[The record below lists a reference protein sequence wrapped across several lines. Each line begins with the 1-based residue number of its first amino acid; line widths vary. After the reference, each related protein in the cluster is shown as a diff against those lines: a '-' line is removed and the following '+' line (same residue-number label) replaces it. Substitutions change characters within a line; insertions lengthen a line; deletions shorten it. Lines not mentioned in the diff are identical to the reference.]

1 MLSILRMQ
9 AKQLEKELLETRQ
22 EVGPLR
28 RAVKEHEVTIT
39 TKDAR
44 IAELEAE
51 LLKRRPMD
59 DLLLCR
65 ACGRSADEE
74 PEPDPQPEPPII
86 TEDVL
91 KKLEELKNRLLKAQS
106 KLTSAELAKQLAELQ
121 LLTHTSKLRRGFERD
136 LEGAQAAARVA
147 IAKATKEVDA
157 AKAAQRVAENAAAA
171 RDVEVSE
178 LKGGLKRRDEQ
189 IKFLM
194 QVHDAS
200 QNCEWIDTNA
210 ASTANDAQMAAS
222 LAASL
227 QNTTTASSTAN
238 DAQMAASL
246 AAALRMSDAGGP
258 SWQGSPASVALAAR
272 RSASAAG
279 PWQCGVCTLK
289 NESTRTLCDAC
300 GSDRPAA

>member
-1 MLSILRMQ
+1 MQ

-222 LAASL
+222 LAA
-227 QNTTTASSTAN
+227 
-238 DAQMAASL
+238 
-246 AAALRMSDAGGP
+246 ALRMSDAGGP